1 LPFNQTKQIASKT
14 NKNMKIRNF
23 VIISHIDHGKSTLA
37 DRFLEITETVK
48 TGKMRSQYLDA
59 MDLEREKGI
68 TIKMTPVKMR
78 WIDKKTKEPIM
89 LNLIDTPGHIDFNYE
104 VSRSLAAV
112 EGAILLVDATKGIQ
126 AQTITNLELARSQGI
141 VIIPVINKIDSPA
154 AQTEAVKKE
163 IADFLKINE
172 SEIMSISA
180 KTGQN
185 VEMLLEKVIE
195 KIPQPK
201 TETEK
206 PLRAMIFDSKYD
218 TFLGVIAYVRM
229 VEGKIKSGEK
239 LLLINSTAQGISKE
253 IGVFNPEMEPIN
265 ELKAGEI
272 GYIATGI
279 KEAEKMGIIGDT
291 ITINNPEI
299 KIVPLAGYK
308 EPEQK
313 IFISMY
319 PEDQDDFE
327 QLKIALAKLKLND
340 SALFYQQQNFY
351 VFGRGFLCG
360 FLGTLHTEITMERLR
375 REFGLEIVIGA
386 PQVAYKAFDQK
397 GEEIMIYN
405 PLSWSDSYK
414 NFSEPWAEVK
424 IIINEAY
431 LGRVFDFLSNLES
444 KHLDS
449 YPFGADRYLLIYEMP
464 LREIIGKFYENLLNI
479 TQGFASLTYKEIEY
493 RQTDL
498 VKLDIL
504 VAGRPEEALSRILPK
519 NNAIAEARKIVQKLK
534 ELLPRESFAVPLQ
547 GKIGG
552 TIVCRETLSGYRKD
566 VLAPLYGGD
575 YTRKKKLLEKQKKG
589 KEKMKAKGEVR
600 IPPEVFLKVFG
611 S

>member
-1 LPFNQTKQIASKT
+1 MQ
-14 NKNMKIRNF
+14 IRNF

-37 DRFLEITETVK
+37 DRFLEITETVQK
-48 TGKMRSQYLDA
+48 GKMKSQYLDA

-68 TIKMTPVKMR
+68 TIKMAPVKMF
-78 WIDKKTKEPIM
+78 WKDKGAHRQAQGAEETAEIM

-126 AQTITNLELARSQGI
+126 AQTITNLELAKKQGL
-141 VIIPVINKIDSPA
+141 VIIPVLNKIDSPA
-154 AQTEAVKKE
+154 ARVEEVKKE
-163 IADFLKINE
+163 ISEFLEIPEE
-172 SEIMSISA
+172 SIMSISG

-185 VEMLLEKVIE
+185 VEQLLNTVIE
-195 KIPQPK
+195 KVPNPQVD
-201 TETEK
+201 ESK
-206 PLRAMIFDSKYD
+206 PLRAMIFDSQYD
-218 TFLGVIAYVRM
+218 SFLGVVAYVR
-229 VEGKIKSGEK
+229 VIDGKIRAGEK
-239 LLLINSTAQGISKE
+239 LLLINSKATGISKE
-253 IGVFNPEMEPIN
+253 IGIFNPAMKPIA

-279 KEAEKMGIIGDT
+279 KEAEKVGIIGDT
-291 ITINNPEI
+291 ITINNPEL
-299 KIVPLAGYK
+299 KVLPLPGYK
-308 EPEQK
+308 EPEPK
-313 IFISMY
+313 IFVSLY
-319 PEDQDDFE
+319 PEEQSEFE

-360 FLGTLHTEITMERLR
+360 FLGTLHAEITMERLR

-386 PQVAYKAFDQK
+386 PQVAYKAVDQK
-397 GEEIMIYN
+397 GQLVMIYN
-405 PLSWSDSYK
+405 PLHWSETYK
-414 NFSEPWAEVK
+414 QFSEPWAEVK
-424 IIINEAY
+424 IIIGSAY
-431 LGRVFDFLSNLES
+431 LGRVFDFLSELES
-444 KHLDS
+444 KHLES
-449 YPFGADRYLLIYEMP
+449 YPFGADRYMLIYEMP

-493 RQTDL
+493 READL

-504 VAGRPEEALSRILPK
+504 VAGKQEEALSRILPRA
-519 NNAIAEARKIVQKLK
+519 NAIAEARRIVLKLK
-534 ELLPRESFAVPLQ
+534 DLLPRESFAVPLQ

-552 TIVCRETLSGYRKD
+552 NIVSRETLSGFRKD

-589 KEKMKAKGEVR
+589 KEKMKEKGEVR

>member
-1 LPFNQTKQIASKT
+1 
-14 NKNMKIRNF
+14 MEIRNF

-37 DRFLEITETVK
+37 DRFLEITNTVQK
-48 TGKMRSQYLDA
+48 GKMRAQYLDA

-68 TIKMTPVKMR
+68 TIKMTPVRMFWKALR
-78 WIDKKTKEPIM
+78 QGHSAELIRSPQGAEIM

-126 AQTITNLELARSQGI
+126 AQTITNLDLARKQGL

-154 AQTEAVKKE
+154 ARIDDVKKE
-163 IADFLKINE
+163 ISEFLQIAPE
-172 SEIMSISA
+172 TIMFISG
-180 KTGQN
+180 KTGEN
-185 VEMLLEKVIE
+185 VEELLEKVIE
-195 KIPQPK
+195 KVPEP
-201 TETEK
+201 ETREDK
-206 PLRAMIFDSKYD
+206 PLRALIFDSKYD
-218 TFLGVIAYVRM
+218 SFLGVVAFVRI
-229 VEGKIKSGEK
+229 VEGKIKAGEK
-239 LLLINSTAQGISKE
+239 LLLVNSKATGISKE
-253 IGVFNPEMEPIN
+253 IGIFTPDMKPIA

-279 KEAEKMGIIGDT
+279 KEAEKVGIIGDT

-299 KIVPLAGYK
+299 KTEPLSGYK
-308 EPEQK
+308 EPEPK
-313 IFISMY
+313 IFVSVY
-319 PEDQDDFE
+319 PEEQNEFE

-351 VFGRGFLCG
+351 IFGRGFLCG

-386 PQVAYKAFDQK
+386 PQVAYKAMDSKDQ
-397 GEEIMIYN
+397 EVMIYN
-405 PLSWSDSYK
+405 PLNWSDSYK
-414 NFSEPWAEVK
+414 QFSEPWAEVK
-424 IIINEAY
+424 IIIGAAY
-431 LGRVFDFLSNLES
+431 LGRVFDYLSELEGQHIES
-444 KHLDS
+444 E
-449 YPFGADRYLLIYEMP
+449 PFGSDRYMLVYEMP
-464 LREIIGKFYENLLNI
+464 LREIIGKFYESLLNI

-504 VAGRPEEALSRILPK
+504 VAGKPEEALSRILPK
-519 NNAIAEARKIVQKLK
+519 ANALVEARRVVQKLK
-534 ELLPRESFAVPLQ
+534 DLLPRQSFAVPLQ

-552 TIVCRETLSGYRKD
+552 TIVSRETLSAYRKD
-566 VLAPLYGGD
+566 VIAPLYGGD
-575 YTRKKKLLEKQKKG
+575 YSRKKKLLEKQKKG
-589 KEKMKAKGEVR
+589 KEKMKEKGEVH

>member
-1 LPFNQTKQIASKT
+1 
-14 NKNMKIRNF
+14 MKIRNF

-37 DRFLEITETVK
+37 DRFLEITETVQK
-48 TGKMRSQYLDA
+48 GKMRPQYLDA

-68 TIKMTPVKMR
+68 TIKMTPVRMFWK
-78 WIDKKTKEPIM
+78 DKKTDEEIM

-126 AQTITNLELARSQGI
+126 AQTITNLELARKEGL
-141 VIIPVINKIDSPA
+141 VIIPVVNKIDSPVA
-154 AQTEAVKKE
+154 RPMEVKKE
-163 IADFLKINE
+163 ISEFLKIDE
-172 SEIMSISA
+172 STIMFISG
-180 KTGQN
+180 KTGEN
-185 VEMLLEKVIE
+185 VEALLEAVIE
-195 KIPQPK
+195 KVPQPRGR
-201 TETEK
+201 EDL
-206 PLRAMIFDSKYD
+206 PLRALIFDSKYD
-218 TFLGVIAYVRM
+218 SFLGVVSFVRVM
-229 VEGKIKSGEK
+229 EGKIKAGEK
-239 LLLINSTAQGISKE
+239 LFLVNSKAQGVAKE
-253 IGVFNPEMEPIN
+253 IGVFKPDMKSIS

-279 KEAEKMGIIGDT
+279 KETEKIGIIGDT

-299 KIVPLAGYK
+299 KVEPLAGYK
-308 EPEQK
+308 EPEPK
-313 IFISMY
+313 IFVSVY
-319 PEDQDDFE
+319 PEDQSEFE
-327 QLKIALAKLKLND
+327 QLKMALAKLKLND

-360 FLGTLHTEITMERLR
+360 FLGTLHAEITMERLR
-375 REFGLEIVIGA
+375 REFGMEIVIGA
-386 PQVAYKAFDQK
+386 PQVAYKAIGPK
-397 GEEIMIYN
+397 GQLIMIYN
-405 PLSWSDSYK
+405 PLNWSDSYRQ
-414 NFSEPWAEVK
+414 FSEPWAEVK
-424 IIINEAY
+424 IIINAVY
-431 LGRVFDFLSNLES
+431 LGRVFDFLSGLEGS
-444 KHLDS
+444 HIES
-449 YPFGADRYLLIYEMP
+449 YPFGLDRYMLIYEMP

-493 RQTDL
+493 RETDL

-504 VAGRPEEALSRILPK
+504 VAGKPEEALSRILPK
-519 NNAIAEARKIVQKLK
+519 ANAIAEARRIVQKLK
-534 ELLPRESFAVPLQ
+534 ELLPRQSFAVPLQ

-552 TIVCRETLSGYRKD
+552 TIVSRETLSGYRKD

-589 KEKMKAKGEVR
+589 KEKMKEKGEVR